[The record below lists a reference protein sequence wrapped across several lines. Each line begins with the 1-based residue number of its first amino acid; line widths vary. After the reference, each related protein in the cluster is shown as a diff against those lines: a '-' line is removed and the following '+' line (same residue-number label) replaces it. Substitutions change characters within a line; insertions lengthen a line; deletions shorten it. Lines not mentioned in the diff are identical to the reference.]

1 MKRTYQMPNSQF
13 LVARIIPTLV
23 ITVALILGACDDA
36 SDSAPE
42 ATAPADSSRLVA
54 TVTGFSGPEAVRYDP
69 DQDVYFVASF
79 NGPGS
84 DADNNGFISRVGPDG
99 TVDSLHFIQGGSNGV
114 TLHAPRGMA
123 ISGDTLWVA
132 DHQAVRGFDRV
143 TGELLREADFADQGT
158 GFLNDVT
165 VGPDGIVY
173 VTDTGTD
180 RVFRISGSNI
190 EVAFEDSVLNMPN
203 GITWDDDGNRF
214 IVVPYGGT
222 HSFSVWAPGAD
233 SLQSFANSPGAKFD
247 GVEVV
252 GTGELIVASQEDS
265 SLHLV
270 TEEESTVLI
279 ALEGRPADIGYD
291 PSRNRVAVPYIDRN
305 LVEIW
310 QLP

>member
-1 MKRTYQMPNSQF
+1 MSNPRFPATGF
-13 LVARIIPTLV
+13 IPALAAA
-23 ITVALILGACDDA
+23 ALILAGCDEPTE
-36 SDSAPE
+36 STSA
-42 ATAPADSSRLVA
+42 AAAAADSSQLVA

-69 DQDVYFVASF
+69 DQDIYFVASF
-79 NGPGS
+79 NGAGG

-99 TVDSLHFIQGGSNGV
+99 AVDSLHFIQGGTNGV

-132 DHQAVRGFDRV
+132 DHQAVRGFHRV
-143 TGELLREADFADQGT
+143 TGDLLGDVDFADRST

-165 VGPDGIVY
+165 VGPDGSVY

-180 RVFRISGSNI
+180 RIFRIAGSSI

-203 GITWDDDGNRF
+203 GITWDEEGNRF

-222 HSFSVWAPGAD
+222 HSFAIWAPGAD
-233 SLQSFANSPGAKFD
+233 SLRTFANSPGAKFD
-247 GVEVV
+247 GVEVI
-252 GTGELIVASQEDS
+252 GPGELLVASQEDS

-270 TEEESTVLI
+270 TEEEST
-279 ALEGRPADIGYD
+279 ALVQLGGRPADIGYD
-291 PSRNRVAVPYIDRN
+291 PSRNRVAVPYIDRD